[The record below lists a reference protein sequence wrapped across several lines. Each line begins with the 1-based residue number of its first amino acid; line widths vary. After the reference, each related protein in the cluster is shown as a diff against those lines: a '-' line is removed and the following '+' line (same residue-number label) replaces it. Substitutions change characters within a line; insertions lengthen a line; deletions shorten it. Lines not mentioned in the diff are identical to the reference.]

1 MNNKPKRKHT
11 YTIMFIPE
19 DTGKTFSLHIHR
31 NLLRSLMVFLVL
43 FIGGL
48 TALLFTTGQ
57 IGVKL
62 QLINTLREE
71 NSRLKSENK
80 KLRIITAKLHNMQ
93 NLSAYLHRLAVV
105 LGEDTTMPPIA
116 AVLSRQE
123 ESIIAEDSLDHFLN
137 AVRFAKSEDYKEL
150 NKSSADPS
158 EILSAIP
165 NILPV
170 EGWITRR
177 FRRASAVAGA
187 SHLGVD
193 FAAAEGTLIRSSAP
207 GVIDKIVH
215 DKYFGL
221 LVTVKHSFGFS
232 TRYGH
237 CSQVLVA
244 EGDHIERGQTIAL
257 VGNTGRSSG
266 PHLHYEVLKNG
277 KQVDP
282 LKYTLDRSP
291 NM

>member
-1 MNNKPKRKHT
+1 
-11 YTIMFIPE
+11 MFVPE
-19 DTGKTFSLHIHR
+19 DTGKTYSLHLHR
-31 NLLRSLMVFLVL
+31 NLLRSFVAIL
-43 FIGGL
+43 
-48 TALLFTTGQ
+48 LLFLAGIGALVAVTGQ

-62 QLINTLREE
+62 QLVDTLREE

-93 NLSAYLHRLAVV
+93 NLSSYLHRLAVAM
-105 LGEDTTMPPIA
+105 GEDTAMPPIA
-116 AVLSRQE
+116 SLLSQHDE
-123 ESIIAEDSLDHFLN
+123 KVIAEDSLDHFLN
-137 AVRFAKSEDYKEL
+137 AVRFSQSENYKEL
-150 NKSSADPS
+150 SRGAADPS

-177 FRRASAVAGA
+177 FRLSPATPSVA
-187 SHLGVD
+187 HPGVD

-207 GVIDKIVH
+207 GVVETIIH

-221 LVTVKHSFGFS
+221 MVTVKHSFGFA

-237 CSQVLVA
+237 CSQVLVT
-244 EGDHIERGQTIAL
+244 EGDHVERGQTIAL

-266 PHLHYEVLKNG
+266 PHLHYEVHKNG
-277 KQVDP
+277 KPVNP
-282 LKYTLDRSP
+282 LHYTLDRSP
-291 NM
+291 NL